1 MLSSITV
8 VNIDQIDLNLLHVLH
23 AVLIEKSATRAA
35 KRLHVT
41 QSAISNALARL
52 RIALGDPLV
61 VRSARGLSPTPR
73 AVLLQPELEQIMR
86 SLQKLVEGHDE
97 FAPTDT
103 TREFTLACADYCTTI
118 LGPQLV
124 ELLRNRAPK
133 ASLRLV
139 SLEQLAE
146 GDGLASNIDLHLG
159 MPPRVPSGCHSA
171 ALFDE
176 SFVCM
181 LRVDRAPRKLTLK
194 AYLQAQHIRVSVLNS
209 ARDPID
215 RALAERQLSRQIA
228 LTVPHFSL
236 VPLMI
241 ERTGYV
247 ATLSRR
253 LAEAQARLFNVALC
267 EPPLA
272 LGARPT
278 RMIWHERTHLDPGAR
293 FFRELV
299 QEAAAT
305 A

>member
-41 QSAISNALARL
+41 QSAISNALGRL